1 MFFRSE
7 AKMKKLVFP
16 PIVVVLIASIIPTVL
31 YPMMTKSQTEC
42 TATSKKF
49 QYNCNVLFINKKEP
63 MSGYSGIVGATMPSM
78 AMAHNVRPSKFTEK
92 EGMAGHYEFT
102 IQLEMLGEWMF
113 QYDISQPKRDSV
125 MEKLIFDK
133 TKSIASHKKHNHSHH
148 KHSEHDH

>member
-1 MFFRSE
+1 MEKLFFPSIFV
-7 AKMKKLVFP
+7 VF
-16 PIVVVLIASIIPTVL
+16 LASITPTVL

-49 QYNCNVLFINKKEP
+49 EYNCNVIFFHKKEP

-78 AMAHNVRPSKFTEK
+78 AMAHNIKPVKFSKK
-92 EGMAGHYEFT
+92 EGMAGHYKFT

-113 QYDISQPKRDSV
+113 QYDISEPKRDRV

-133 TKSIASHKKHNHSHH
+133 TKSITSDEKDNHSHH
-148 KHSEHDH
+148 KHSEHKHSGHDH

>member
-1 MFFRSE
+1 
-7 AKMKKLVFP
+7 MKKVVSPLIF
-16 PIVVVLIASIIPTVL
+16 IVLLASITPTVL

-49 QYNCNVLFINKKEP
+49 QYNCNVLFINKIEP

-78 AMAHNVRPSKFTEK
+78 AMAHNVRPVKFTEK
-92 EGMAGHYEFT
+92 EGMAGHYEFI

-113 QYDISQPKRDSV
+113 QYDISQPKRDRV

>member
-1 MFFRSE
+1 
-7 AKMKKLVFP
+7 
-16 PIVVVLIASIIPTVL
+16 
-31 YPMMTKSQTEC
+31 MMTKSQTEC
-42 TATSKKF
+42 TATAKKF
-49 QYNCNVLFINKKEP
+49 EYNCNVLFLHKKKT

-78 AMAHNVRPSKFTEK
+78 AMAHNVKPVKFTEK
-92 EGMAGHYEFT
+92 EGMAGHYEFI

-113 QYDISQPKRDSV
+113 QYDISQPKRDRV

>member
-1 MFFRSE
+1 MKNLFFH
-7 AKMKKLVFP
+7 P
-16 PIVVVLIASIIPTVL
+16 IIVVIFASITPTVL
-31 YPMMTKSQTEC
+31 YSMMTKSQTEC

-78 AMAHNVRPSKFTEK
+78 AMAHNVRPVKFTEK
-92 EGMAGHYEFT
+92 EGIAGHYEFT

-113 QYDISQPKRDSV
+113 QYDITNPKRDRV
-125 MEKLIFDK
+125 MEKLIFGK
-133 TKSIASHKKHNHSHH
+133 TKSIASNKKHNHSHH

>member
-1 MFFRSE
+1 
-7 AKMKKLVFP
+7 MKK
-16 PIVVVLIASIIPTVL
+16 VVSPLIFIALLASITPTVL

-49 QYNCNVLFINKKEP
+49 QYNCNVLFLHKKEP
-63 MSGYSGIVGATMPSM
+63 MTGYSGIVGATMPSM
-78 AMAHNVRPSKFTEK
+78 AMAHNVIPVKFTEK
-92 EGMAGHYEFT
+92 EGMAGQYEFT

-113 QYDISQPKRDSV
+113 QYDISQPKRDRI

-133 TKSIASHKKHNHSHH
+133 TKFISSHKKHNHSHH

>member
-1 MFFRSE
+1 
-7 AKMKKLVFP
+7 MKKLVFP
-16 PIVVVLIASIIPTVL
+16 PTVFVLIASMIPTVL

-78 AMAHNVRPSKFTEK
+78 AMAHNVRPVKFTEK

-102 IQLEMLGEWMF
+102 IQLEMLGEWLF
-113 QYDISQPKRDSV
+113 QYDITNPKRDRV
-125 MEKLIFDK
+125 LEKLVFDK
-133 TKSIASHKKHNHSHH
+133 TKSIAFDKKHNHSHH
-148 KHSEHDH
+148 KNSEHKHSGHDH

>member
-1 MFFRSE
+1 MEKLFFPSIFV
-7 AKMKKLVFP
+7 VF
-16 PIVVVLIASIIPTVL
+16 LASITPTVL

-49 QYNCNVLFINKKEP
+49 EYNCNVIFFHKKEP

-78 AMAHNVRPSKFTEK
+78 AMAHNIKPVKFTKK
-92 EGMAGHYEFT
+92 EGMAGHYKFT

-113 QYDISQPKRDSV
+113 QYDISEPKRDRV

-133 TKSIASHKKHNHSHH
+133 TKSITSDEKDNHSHH
-148 KHSEHDH
+148 KHSEHKHSGHDH

>member
-1 MFFRSE
+1 MEKLFFPSIFV
-7 AKMKKLVFP
+7 VF
-16 PIVVVLIASIIPTVL
+16 LASITPTVL

-49 QYNCNVLFINKKEP
+49 EYNCNVIFFDKKEP

-78 AMAHNVRPSKFTEK
+78 AMAHNIKPVKFTKK
-92 EGMAGHYEFT
+92 EGMAGHYKFT

-113 QYDISQPKRDSV
+113 QYDISEPKRDRV

-133 TKSIASHKKHNHSHH
+133 TKSITSDEKDNHSHH
-148 KHSEHDH
+148 KHSEHKHSGHDH

>member
-1 MFFRSE
+1 
-7 AKMKKLVFP
+7 MKKVVSPLIF
-16 PIVVVLIASIIPTVL
+16 IVLLASITPTVL

-49 QYNCNVLFINKKEP
+49 QYNCNVLFLHKKKP

-78 AMAHNVRPSKFTEK
+78 ALAHNVKPVKFTEK
-92 EGMAGHYEFT
+92 KGMAGHYEFI

-113 QYDISQPKRDSV
+113 QYDISQPKRDRV

-133 TKSIASHKKHNHSHH
+133 TKSIASHKKHNHSDHN
-148 KHSEHDH
+148 HSGHDH

>member
-1 MFFRSE
+1 MEKLFFPSIFV
-7 AKMKKLVFP
+7 VF
-16 PIVVVLIASIIPTVL
+16 LASITPTVL

-49 QYNCNVLFINKKEP
+49 EYNCNVIFFHKKEP

-78 AMAHNVRPSKFTEK
+78 AMAHNIKPVKFTKK
-92 EGMAGHYEFT
+92 EGMAGHYKFT

-113 QYDISQPKRDSV
+113 QYDISEPKRDRV

-133 TKSIASHKKHNHSHH
+133 TKSITSDEKDNHSHH
-148 KHSEHDH
+148 KHSDHKHSGHDH

>member
-1 MFFRSE
+1 
-7 AKMKKLVFP
+7 MKKVVSPLIF
-16 PIVVVLIASIIPTVL
+16 IVLLASITPTVL

-49 QYNCNVLFINKKEP
+49 QYNCNVIFFHKKEP

-78 AMAHNVRPSKFTEK
+78 AMAHNVKPVKFTKK
-92 EGMAGHYEFT
+92 EGMAGHYKFT

-113 QYDISQPKRDSV
+113 QYDISEPKRDRV

-133 TKSIASHKKHNHSHH
+133 TKSITSDEKDKHSHH
-148 KHSEHDH
+148 KHSDHKHSGHDH

>member
-1 MFFRSE
+1 MKNLFFPSI
-7 AKMKKLVFP
+7 AFVFLAC
-16 PIVVVLIASIIPTVL
+16 ITPTVL
-31 YPMMTKSQTEC
+31 YSMMTKSQTEC

-49 QYNCNVLFINKKEP
+49 QYNCNVIFSNKKEP
-63 MSGYSGIVGATMPSM
+63 ISGYSGIVVVTMPSM
-78 AMAHNVRPSKFTEK
+78 AMAHNVKPVKFTEK
-92 EGMAGHYEFT
+92 EEMAGHYKFT

-113 QYDISQPKRDSV
+113 QYDISQPKRDRV